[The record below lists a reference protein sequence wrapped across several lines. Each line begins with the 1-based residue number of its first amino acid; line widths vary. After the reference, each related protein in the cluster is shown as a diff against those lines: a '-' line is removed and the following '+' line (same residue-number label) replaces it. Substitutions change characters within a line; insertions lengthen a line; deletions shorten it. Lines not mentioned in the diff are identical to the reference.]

1 MARTHT
7 KPDRGDNEDVA
18 LVLQG
23 GGALGAYQA
32 GAYEGLIK
40 QARHVSWVAGIS
52 IGAINAAIIA
62 GNAPHQ
68 RLERLRTFWEQ
79 VSSKSLPAT
88 IFDGIWART
97 FLNQFSA
104 STTTLVGVPGFFD
117 LRIPPAALMPPG
129 TVGAS
134 SYYDTAPLRT
144 TLERLVDFDLL
155 NSGDIRLSLGAVN
168 VETGNLT
175 WFDTANQRIGPE
187 HIMASGALPPG
198 FPAVEIEGAFY
209 WDGGLVSNT
218 PLQYIMDE
226 QKSQSDLCVFQV
238 DLFNARGVLPASVWQ
253 SEAREK
259 EIRFS
264 SRTRFNTDMMRRL
277 HDTSAAARRLYDKLP
292 AAMKSD
298 PDALALLK
306 GAADP
311 HITIAHLIYRPTK
324 YEGGS
329 MDYEFS
335 RSSMLD
341 HWHAGKADA
350 EHTVNHPDWKNRHR
364 STECVQVF
372 DLSNR

>member
-1 MARTHT
+1 MARTAT
-7 KPDRGDNEDVA
+7 KSNASSEEHVT

-32 GAYEGLIK
+32 GAYEGLAK
-40 QARHVSWVAGIS
+40 QARHVSWVASIS
-52 IGAINAAIIA
+52 IGSINAAIIA
-62 GNAPHQ
+62 GNTPHQ
-68 RLERLRTFWEQ
+68 RVERLREFWEQ
-79 VSSKSLPAT
+79 ASSKSLPAT
-88 IFDGIWART
+88 LLDGIWARA

-104 STTTLVGVPGFFD
+104 SATTVAGVPGFFN
-117 LRIPPAALMPPG
+117 LRFPPAAVMPQG
-129 TVGAS
+129 SVGAS
-134 SYYDTAPLRT
+134 SFYDTAPLRA

-155 NSGDIRLSLGAVN
+155 NNGDIRLSLGAVN
-168 VETGNLT
+168 VETGNMT
-175 WFDTANQRIGPE
+175 WFDTTTQRIGPE

-198 FPAVEIEGAFY
+198 FPAVEIDGAYY

-218 PLQYIMDE
+218 PLQYVMDA
-226 QKSQSDLCVFQV
+226 QKSQADLCVFQV
-238 DLFNARGVLPASVWQ
+238 DLFNARGALPASVWQ

-292 AAMKSD
+292 PEMKSD
-298 PDALALLK
+298 PDAQALLK
-306 GAADP
+306 GSTDP

-329 MDYEFS
+329 KDYEFS

-341 HWHAGKADA
+341 HWRAGKADA

-364 STECVQVF
+364 ASECVQVF

>member
-1 MARTHT
+1 MARTHA
-7 KPDRGDNEDVA
+7 KPDRSADEDVA

-32 GAYEGLIK
+32 GAYEGLVQ

-129 TVGAS
+129 TAGAS
-134 SYYDTAPLRT
+134 SYYDTAPLRA

-198 FPAVEIEGAFY
+198 FSAVEIEGAFY

-226 QKSQSDLCVFQV
+226 QKSQADLCVFQV

-253 SEAREK
+253 SEARE
-259 EIRFS
+259 
-264 SRTRFNTDMMRRL
+264 
-277 HDTSAAARRLYDKLP
+277 
-292 AAMKSD
+292 
-298 PDALALLK
+298 
-306 GAADP
+306 
-311 HITIAHLIYRPTK
+311 
-324 YEGGS
+324 
-329 MDYEFS
+329 
-335 RSSMLD
+335 
-341 HWHAGKADA
+341 
-350 EHTVNHPDWKNRHR
+350 
-364 STECVQVF
+364 
-372 DLSNR
+372 